1 VGSGSTPATASDA
14 FASLADRRIV
24 LFGGKGGVGKTTI
37 AKMAAAQLEKT
48 RRVVFL
54 SVESL
59 NAEALYKSFLDKN
72 LDAFLELGDRGTYL
86 DREEL
91 RRFFEL
97 SLPGVDELMTW
108 MRIGELAEENPD
120 AIVVVDTAPTGHTL
134 RMLGSAEHFKQFA
147 AALDAM
153 QEKHRGIVRQ
163 FARRNVRDA
172 MDVFIADFE
181 AQATR
186 RRELLTKSGA
196 FIPVLLNEPWVIEQ
210 T

>member
-1 VGSGSTPATASDA
+1 
-14 FASLADRRIV
+14 
-24 LFGGKGGVGKTTI
+24 
-37 AKMAAAQLEKT
+37 
-48 RRVVFL
+48 
-54 SVESL
+54 
-59 NAEALYKSFLDKN
+59 
-72 LDAFLELGDRGTYL
+72 
-86 DREEL
+86 
-91 RRFFEL
+91 
-97 SLPGVDELMTW
+97 MTW

-181 AQATR
+181 DATSPTWGNHVGGQANLMDAVR
-186 RRELLTKSGA
+186 RTISYAAPETGKQYALRPPLETLMVRPRGFHLRERHVIIDGQ
-196 FIPVLLNEPWVIEQ
+196 PVPGMLFDFGLYLFHNAAALKAAAVSVVK
-210 T
+210 